1 MEQTPHDS
9 IFTLVGN
16 ELMDGEQA
24 WRRHADPNADRS
36 GIWPIISLIN
46 NITYTGGFFP
56 LFAWLVECIFLC
68 SLDLHTV
75 LENFLLET
83 KEKESTLSL
92 NTALF
97 QFVNSY
103 GKEANFS

>member
-1 MEQTPHDS
+1 MAH
-9 IFTLVGN
+9 
-16 ELMDGEQA
+16 
-24 WRRHADPNADRS
+24 
-36 GIWPIISLIN
+36 
-46 NITYTGGFFP
+46 NILDKQHHVYWVFFFP
-56 LFAWLVECIFLC
+56 LFAWLVEYIFLC